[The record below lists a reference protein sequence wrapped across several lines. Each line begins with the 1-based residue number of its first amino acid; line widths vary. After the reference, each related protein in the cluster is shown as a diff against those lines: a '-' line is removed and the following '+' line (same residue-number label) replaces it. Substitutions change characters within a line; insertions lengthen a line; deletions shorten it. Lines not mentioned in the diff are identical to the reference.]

1 MASPTRLSAASEAW
15 ILMSQLW
22 QGEKKRFHAV
32 AAEFDLSMPQVMA
45 LRSLEPDTPAPM
57 RWLAERLMCDNSNV
71 TGIVDRLEA
80 RGLVERTAATHDR
93 RVKHL
98 ALTPEGDRVRRAIC
112 QRVDTPPQAFDEL
125 TREEQETLRDI
136 LRRVCGS

>member
-1 MASPTRLSAASEAW
+1 MASQTRLSAAGEAW
-15 ILMSQLW
+15 ILMGQVMQS
-22 QGEKKRFHAV
+22 EKKRFHAA

-45 LRSLEPDTPAPM
+45 LRSLERETPAPM

-80 RGLVERTAATHDR
+80 RGLVERTSASHDR

-98 ALTPEGDRVRRAIC
+98 VLTPEGDRVRRAIC
-112 QRVDTPPQAFDEL
+112 ARVDTPPQSFDGL
-125 TREEQETLRDI
+125 SREDQEVLRDI
-136 LRRVCGS
+136 FRRICGC

>member
-1 MASPTRLSAASEAW
+1 MASQTRLSAASEAW
-15 ILMSQLW
+15 ILMGQLM
-22 QGEKKRFHAV
+22 QSEKKRFHAA

-45 LRSLEPDTPAPM
+45 LRSLEPGTPAPM

-80 RGLVERTAATHDR
+80 RGLVERTSAAHDR

-98 ALTPEGDRVRRAIC
+98 VLTPEGDRVRGAIC
-112 QRVDTPPQAFDEL
+112 ARVDTPPQCFDEL
-125 TREEQETLRDI
+125 SREDHEALRNI
-136 LRRVCGS
+136 FRRICDC